1 MNRKSNHSFFRLQ
14 VFPVLFML
22 LSLTAIAQQ
31 TNPGN
36 TNNPGRSAG
45 ATSHTVRGK
54 IFLPSGGLPEQRIR
68 VVLEIS
74 SGGIAGEAF
83 SDTVGNFEFRG
94 LPSGT
99 YRVVIQSDARNYEA
113 IQETVEVYGSF
124 SRTFTVQVY
133 LKEKNSEPTMKPGGK
148 VLSAADIQEVPK
160 DAKKIYEQ
168 GVKLAKNNK
177 AEDASR
183 KFQQALEIFPDYL
196 HALNKLGEQMAML
209 NKPAEAQS
217 FFERA
222 IAINSKFALA
232 HINLGML
239 MLNQKRFD
247 EAVVALETGNS
258 NDDSYPVGHLNLGLA
273 LMMKP
278 QPELD
283 RAERELLRTLE
294 MGKRDFVHVRKYLFN
309 LNVRRQTMDK
319 AAEQLEAYLRE
330 APDAPDAADVRQ
342 ILDKV
347 KKAIARQ
354 KAQAKQ

>member
-1 MNRKSNHSFFRLQ
+1 MSRQSNHSFPRLQ
-14 VFPVLFML
+14 VFLTLVML
-22 LSLTAIAQQ
+22 LSLTAMAQQ
-31 TNPGN
+31 SNPGN

-54 IFLPSGGLPEQRIR
+54 IFLPSGNLPEQRIR
-68 VVLEIS
+68 VVPEIS
-74 SGGIAGEAF
+74 SGGIASEAF

-99 YRVVIQSDARNYEA
+99 YRVVVPSDARSYDSA
-113 IQETVEVYGSF
+113 QETVEVYGSF
-124 SRTFTVQVY
+124 SRTFTLQVY
-133 LKEKNSEPTMKPGGK
+133 LKDKNSDLVAKPKEK

-160 DAKKIYEQ
+160 EAKKIYDQ
-168 GVKLAKNNK
+168 GVKLAKSNK
-177 AEDASR
+177 PEDASKR
-183 KFQQALEIFPDYL
+183 FQQALDIFPDYL

-209 NKPAEAQS
+209 NKPAEAQTL
-217 FFERA
+217 FERA
-222 IAINSKFALA
+222 IAINTKFALP

-247 EAVVALETGNS
+247 EAVAALETGNR
-258 NDDSYPVGHLNLGLA
+258 NDDGFPMGHLNLGLA

-294 MGKRDFVHVRKYLFN
+294 MGRRDFVYVRKYLFN

-330 APDAPDAADVRQ
+330 APDAPDAPEVRQ
-342 ILDKV
+342 MLDKV
-347 KKAIARQ
+347 KKAAAQQ
-354 KAQAKQ
+354 KAQVKQ

>member
-1 MNRKSNHSFFRLQ
+1 MNRQSTSIFFRLQ
-14 VFPVLFML
+14 SLLVFITL
-22 LSLTAIAQQ
+22 LGVNAFAQQ
-31 TNPGN
+31 TNPGS

-45 ATSHTVRGK
+45 AISHSIRGK
-54 IFLPSGGLPEQRIR
+54 IYLPSGNLPEQRMR

-74 SGGIAGEAF
+74 SGGIASEAF

-94 LPSGT
+94 LSSGT
-99 YRVVIQSDARNYEA
+99 YRVVIPSDSRNFEIA
-113 IQETVEVYGSF
+113 QETVELYGSF
-124 SRTFTVQVY
+124 SRTVTVQVY
-133 LKEKNSEPTMKPGGK
+133 LKEKNNDPHGRPNGK

-160 DAKKIYEQ
+160 EAKKAYEQ
-168 GVKLAKNNK
+168 GVKLAKNQK
-177 AEDASR
+177 PEDAS
-183 KFQQALEIFPDYL
+183 KKLLQALEIFPDYL

-209 NKPAEAQS
+209 NKQAEAQAY
-217 FFERA
+217 FERA
-222 IAINSKFALA
+222 IAINSKFALP

-247 EAVVALETGNS
+247 EAVAELETGNG
-258 NDDSYPVGHLNLGLA
+258 NDDSYPMGHLNLGLA

-278 QPELD
+278 QPEFD

-330 APDAPDAADVRQ
+330 VPDAPDATDVRLM
-342 ILDKV
+342 LDKV
-347 KKAIARQ
+347 RKAIAKQ
-354 KAQAKQ
+354 KAEAKR